1 MTVCNVDDTL
11 NVIDST
17 ESVVHMTYAY
27 ETCAWGD
34 ETLELR
40 EDKVAI
46 LVGRDSLQGT
56 SLLMANLL
64 PRNDVGMM
72 VKL

>member
-1 MTVCNVDDTL
+1 
-11 NVIDST
+11 
-17 ESVVHMTYAY
+17 MTYAY

-40 EDKVAI
+40 EDKVAV

-64 PRNDVGMM
+64 PRNDVGMV